1 MDMEYI
7 IGCILCF
14 GLGLL
19 AAELHSRIFLSRRL
33 DDLMKKRH
41 AQATLQQEVLL
52 AITRLDN
59 EREAKRAARLIRRA
73 KLLKKKRKPKKKNAD
88 ASPASDY

>member
-52 AITRLDN
+52 AITRLD
-59 EREAKRAARLIRRA
+59 
-73 KLLKKKRKPKKKNAD
+73 
-88 ASPASDY
+88 

>member
-7 IGCILCF
+7 IGCIVCL

-19 AAELHSRIFLSRRL
+19 AAEIHSRLFLSRRF
-33 DDLMKKRH
+33 DDLMKRRK

-52 AITRLDN
+52 AISRLDN
-59 EREAKRAARLIRRA
+59 EREANRAARLIRRA
-73 KLLKKKRKPKKKNAD
+73 KLLKKRKFKKRKD
-88 ASPASDY
+88 ASPASEDY